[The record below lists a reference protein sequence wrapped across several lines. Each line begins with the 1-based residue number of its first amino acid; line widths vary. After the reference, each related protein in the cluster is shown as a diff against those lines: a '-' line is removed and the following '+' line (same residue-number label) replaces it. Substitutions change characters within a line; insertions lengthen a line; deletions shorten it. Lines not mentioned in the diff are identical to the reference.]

1 MKKLSTIVILGI
13 LLPAAIAR
21 AGDLRVSESL
31 IDYGTVKE
39 GPPVIKKIVLTN
51 GGSRPLAIANAAAS

>member
-1 MKKLSTIVILGI
+1 MKKLSTIVILGM

-31 IDYGTVKE
+31 IDYDAVRE

-51 GGSRPLAIANAAAS
+51 RFH